1 MKNDLFSIGR
11 FTIHGYGLM
20 IGIGFLSAYLL
31 SDYRAKKKGLDPD
44 HVFGLA
50 GWAIAIG
57 LISAKLLYYMTT
69 IDEIMA
75 NPRLLLD
82 VANGFVVYGGI
93 IGGIIGGYV
102 YCRRHKLE
110 FLKYV
115 DLIMPTVALAQ
126 GFGRIGCFL
135 AGCCYGRET
144 EGAFAIVFQNSAYAP
159 NGIPLIPTQLIC
171 SAFNFA
177 HFFVLTWLGGKMKKD
192 GQVGAM
198 YLIIYSMGRFVIE
211 FYRGDLIRGNVGA
224 LSTSQFI
231 SLFAAG
237 AGILLFMVSRKRE
250 TLEKGEAAPQEAP
263 KTDAG
268 QQRDTD

>member
-31 SDYRAKKKGLDPD
+31 SDYRAKKKGLHPD

-57 LISAKLLYYMTT
+57 LVSAKLLYYMTT

-126 GFGRIGCFL
+126 GFGRIGCCSG
-135 AGCCYGRET
+135 GCVTGR
-144 EGAFAIVFQNSAYAP
+144 
-159 NGIPLIPTQLIC
+159 GIPRC
-171 SAFNFA
+171 
-177 HFFVLTWLGGKMKKD
+177 
-192 GQVGAM
+192 
-198 YLIIYSMGRFVIE
+198 
-211 FYRGDLIRGNVGA
+211 
-224 LSTSQFI
+224 
-231 SLFAAG
+231 
-237 AGILLFMVSRKRE
+237 
-250 TLEKGEAAPQEAP
+250 
-263 KTDAG
+263 
-268 QQRDTD
+268 